1 MKRGNVV
8 IEIAVGKWR
17 QLVGKNLHVV
27 VRGALA
33 GAFLV
38 PAAGITAD
46 DAAPAIGVEAV
57 CRLDGQPDVKK
68 VIVLN
73 KEGTQVN
80 SLADCR
86 KWLASDRSLGL
97 RKLACIEAFDLHPKL
112 KSTKC
117 VQVKDQAAEKSKAAQ

>member
-46 DAAPAIGVEAV
+46 DAAPAIGVEAI
-57 CRLDGQPDVKK
+57 CRSAGQPEVKK

-86 KWLASDRSLGL
+86 QWLTSDRSQAV
-97 RKLACIEAFDLHPKL
+97 RKLACIEPFGMQPKL
-112 KSTKC
+112 KSIKC
-117 VQVKDQAAEKSKAAQ
+117 VQVKDQAAEKPQAAQ